1 MQLDIRNLSD
11 PKISIITE
19 NKHERDKSIDL
30 DNISAMMYMM

>member
-19 NKHERDKSIDL
+19 NRHEMDK
-30 DNISAMMYMM
+30 NGKKKV